1 MTNMKSP
8 GQAQLTNCNPAL
20 GLELE
25 ERIIPRRVSSPVDLL
40 IMQALCWVHDDLNQV
55 DISSYVLKV
64 CGQEEVLQ
72 NFEKYYLMCALT
84 HNNRNLF
91 KPVQSK
97 KVGTYKSFFY
107 HIKWDELINFP
118 ISVSL
123 LPLEAM
129 LSLSLYGVLNQNA
142 NNSPDSNK
150 QRKGP
155 ELLGKVSMPLFDF
168 RRQVI
173 KQYLK

>member
-1 MTNMKSP
+1 MLMPLKNAGTPLPAVFSIRGKSVRLLP
-8 GQAQLTNCNPAL
+8 
-20 GLELE
+20 
-25 ERIIPRRVSSPVDLL
+25 VSAVGDNF
-40 IMQALCWVHDDLNQV
+40 LC
-55 DISSYVLKV
+55 
-64 CGQEEVLQ
+64 
-72 NFEKYYLMCALT
+72 
-84 HNNRNLF
+84 
-91 KPVQSK
+91 
-97 KVGTYKSFFY
+97 FFR
-107 HIKWDELINFP
+107 INFP
-118 ISVSL
+118 IAVAL

-173 KQYLK
+173 K